1 MHLILFADAVKVI
14 KDNLSSIYSFDII
27 YLEEAKYYLQFM
39 QVVIVHLKRK
49 SSIQFFL
56 HALDKKK
63 HCCFTI
69 KVLYYLT
76 ERDVSIR
83 FFKYCFRLFLDLVG
97 FIKVSVN
104 NLKASQYFI

>member
-27 YLEEAKYYLQFM
+27 YLEEEAKYYLEFM

-56 HALDKKK
+56 HALA
-63 HCCFTI
+63 
-69 KVLYYLT
+69 
-76 ERDVSIR
+76 
-83 FFKYCFRLFLDLVG
+83 
-97 FIKVSVN
+97 N
-104 NLKASQYFI
+104 